1 MNVTFK
7 NRVQEPYNEAWN
19 ILKTIRDDNSDEA
32 WEKFRKEIDKFHE
45 RIEAVKPR
53 GNEDFIKGEKQ
64 FLEYMYSAILE
75 MGEMSAWILNHE
87 EKDKA

>member
-1 MNVTFK
+1 MNQTFK

-19 ILKTIRDDNSDEA
+19 ILKTVRDDNSDEA
-32 WEKFRKEIDKFHE
+32 WEKFREEIDKFHE

-53 GNEDFIKGEKQ
+53 GEEGFIKGEKK

-75 MGEMSAWILNHE
+75 MGEMAALINNH
-87 EKDKA
+87 